1 MLSIS
6 PTRLIEMV
14 RGITSEAV
22 EERRTWADVPDF
34 LCEHGELH
42 GDEAP
47 VLAAVLAWA
56 AIIETHKQDVREKL
70 LNSLDSLAVV
80 DLVPTNVLELV
91 TSGLSREDL
100 DIAEVEYYEALA
112 AKLDAHRGRSSQ
124 A

>member
-1 MLSIS
+1 MQSIS
-6 PTRLIEMV
+6 PTRLIEIV
-14 RGITSEAV
+14 RGITSESV

-34 LCEHGELH
+34 LCENGELH

-56 AIIETHKQDVREKL
+56 ALIETHKRDVREKL

-91 TSGLSREDL
+91 TSGLSCEDL
-100 DIAEVEYYEALA
+100 DIAEVEFYEALV
-112 AKLDAHRGRSSQ
+112 AKLDEHRGRSPQ
-124 A
+124 V